1 MRPQIV
7 LPEMASAV
15 NTGEMGVLCSV
26 SVMGVTLVPSVCAAC
41 PCGVRPMS
49 VASSKDSNVPAD
61 KADRAVSA
69 VMDAGGGEVAAWD
82 GASGVTASAVAE
94 KERAITRRRWEAY
107 LMLKEI
113 VSSVCFGK

>member
-1 MRPQIV
+1 
-7 LPEMASAV
+7 
-15 NTGEMGVLCSV
+15 
-26 SVMGVTLVPSVCAAC
+26 
-41 PCGVRPMS
+41 
-49 VASSKDSNVPAD
+49 
-61 KADRAVSA
+61 
-69 VMDAGGGEVAAWD
+69 MDAGGGEVAAWD